1 LINIRLRGV
10 LVVAAAVLAAACGRE
25 SPTAVGGGLL
35 PGGAVRT
42 FEVILDASQFLR
54 ADTTV
59 SGFVRAS
66 TTVFEIVAQSFGGS
80 VTAHSL
86 ARFVQPGTSITVLDS
101 TGTSRTDTLPHFFA
115 GTVVLQV
122 DTLAVNGTSPVLLR
136 LFRTAEPWDGYS
148 ASWTMRVDSGS
159 THLAWATAGGTVG
172 PMVDTAT
179 WTPGADS
186 VVFHVDSA
194 TIAAWADTTDAG
206 RGALVAAATA
216 GSRLRFLSIGYNVQA
231 HSSIRK
237 DTVVTQAP
245 GVVGA
250 TFIYT
255 PDIPAPKPGT
265 LQIGGVPAW
274 RSFLTFAPDLETRT
288 LACPASLGVSCT
300 FSLQRATVNYAGLLL
315 QPAPAGAWAPEDSV
329 RPSAWISDTSR
340 LVPLS
345 RAPLGIQIG
354 VSSPAY
360 PATLFQGT
368 PTATAMT
375 VPVTS
380 FVAALAGDT
389 ARVGAAAGATR
400 TLGILNVPEPGLF
413 GVATFYGRA
422 AGALAPRLRL
432 VVTIASE
439 AQLP

>member
-1 LINIRLRGV
+1 M
-10 LVVAAAVLAAACGRE
+10 AAACGRE

-42 FEVILDASQFLR
+42 FEIILDASQFLQ

-66 TTVFEIVAQSFGGS
+66 TTAFSIVAQSFGGS
-80 VTAHSL
+80 VSAHSL
-86 ARFVQPGTSITVLDS
+86 CRFVQPGTSISVIDSAGATV
-101 TGTSRTDTLPHFFA
+101 TDTLPHFFA
-115 GTVVLQV
+115 ATVILHV
-122 DTLAVNGTSPVLLR
+122 DTLAVNGSSPVLLR
-136 LFRTAEPWDGYS
+136 LFRTVEAWDAYS

-159 THLAWATAGGTVG
+159 THLPWAQAGGTAG
-172 PMVDTAT
+172 SLVDSAT
-179 WTPGADS
+179 YTPGADS

-194 TIAAWADTTDAG
+194 TVAAWADTTDVT
-206 RGALVAAATA
+206 RGVLVTAATA
-216 GSRLRFLSIGYNVQA
+216 GSRLRFLSIDYEVQA
-231 HSSIRK
+231 HSSIKK
-237 DTVVTQAP
+237 DTVVVQSP
-245 GVVGA
+245 GVVGS

-255 PDIPAPKPGT
+255 PDIPPPPPGT
-265 LQIGGVPAW
+265 LQIGGVPSW
-274 RSFLTFAPDLETRT
+274 RTFLTFAPDLETRT
-288 LACPASLGVSCT
+288 LVCPASLGVSCT

-315 QPAPAGAWAPEDSV
+315 QPAPSGVWVPEDSV
-329 RPSAWISDTSR
+329 RPSAWVSDTST

-345 RAPLGIQIG
+345 RAPLGIQVG
-354 VSSPAY
+354 VSTPAY
-360 PATLFQGT
+360 PASIFQAPVAAT
-368 PTATAMT
+368 PLT

-400 TLGILNVPEPGLF
+400 TLGILAMPEPGLF
-413 GVATFYGRA
+413 GVGIFYGHS